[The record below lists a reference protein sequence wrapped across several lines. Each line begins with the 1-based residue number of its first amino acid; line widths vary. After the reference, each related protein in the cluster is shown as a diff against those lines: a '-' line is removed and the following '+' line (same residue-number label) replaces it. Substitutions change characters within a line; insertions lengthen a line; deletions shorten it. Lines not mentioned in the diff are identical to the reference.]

1 MIAILMNL
9 YVESCTRVYRGLE
22 RGLLSK
28 ADTGLVF
35 GRVRN
40 WRSREFGRSGSN
52 CVGVWAERRGARA
65 EVKGRP
71 TFPPTTTT
79 RDQTTQQAQFIRYAY
94 IRLRACKP
102 HNLVR
107 AWSIW
112 LTWPATLT
120 QAVILCLSLPHVRRY
135 QVWLQA
141 AEYFTTNISD
151 EDLWHAVAR
160 YPVIAFLRVRLVHAH
175 FRGL

>member
-1 MIAILMNL
+1 MNL

-28 ADTGLVF
+28 ADTELVF

-65 EVKGRP
+65 EVKRRP
-71 TFPPTTTT
+71 TFPPTTT
-79 RDQTTQQAQFIRYAY
+79 RDQTTQQAQFLRHAS

-107 AWSIW
+107 TWSIW
-112 LTWPATLT
+112 FTWPATST
-120 QAVILCLSLPHVRRY
+120 QAVIPCLSLPHVRRY
-135 QVWLQA
+135 QVLWPQA
-141 AEYFTTNISD
+141 AECFTTNIFD
-151 EDLWHAVAR
+151 EDHWHAAPR
-160 YPVIAFLRVRLVHAH
+160 YPVTAVLRVRLVHAH